1 VNTLILRQFCA
12 TRPIAAKNFGWL
24 ARAPMLAVFFCA
36 LWVDA
41 PRAAAANTA
50 PVAPEQQLA
59 SLSRALRQS
68 NSTAAYAR
76 LSAFASRP
84 DASVLGRRACLAL
97 GYFDYS
103 KGRYAPAHRWL
114 LQAQGDALL
123 QDYALFWDS
132 QANHALGHDADA
144 LRELKALRRDFPSS
158 VLAEQA
164 LQALG
169 ETALALNQPEEALA
183 ALSSE
188 PAVAAK
194 PALLF
199 LRARALEQAGRRE
212 PAAADYVAVY
222 YRFPLSPEAAEAG
235 EKAKWLEGLL
245 GSQFPA
251 VTMNQRLSRAA
262 ALFDAHKW
270 RDAQEE
276 YLKLLPQLSG
286 VDRERAELRE
296 AECRVERG
304 AGPAELVRLTL
315 GDPGLDAERLYALS
329 QAYRTRK
336 QEAEMLSAIEA
347 AVSRAPASPAAGQAL
362 FAAGNYYWVQLDRDR
377 AAGFYQRMVEKSQ
390 GSKDTASAQW
400 RVAWTAYLARRSE
413 AAGLLEEHLRRFPG
427 SAYTTDALY
436 WLGRAAERTANPSRA
451 RGYFEKLSE
460 RFPQTYFGGLAAQR
474 LAALGPGPAEVPAV
488 LETISPPP
496 PAPALDEDDPPSTAL
511 LRERAQALHSIAFD
525 ASEELEYRAAHAA
538 SGDLRMLLDAANAA
552 IETQRYAAAIVT
564 TRQLYPQLEA
574 HRFGDVPREVWQ
586 SAYPLPFAADLER
599 SAGKANLDPMLI
611 AGLIR
616 QESAFDREAKSR
628 ANALGLMQLLP
639 QTARKLARQL
649 HLRYSQAQL
658 FDPQYNLRLGTVYF
672 AGLRASEGST
682 EAALAAY
689 NAGEDR
695 VAMWQAGQKYEEAA
709 EFVES
714 IPFTETREYVQ
725 IVTRN
730 AAIYRALYEA
740 RP

>member
-1 VNTLILRQFCA
+1 L
-12 TRPIAAKNFGWL
+12 
-24 ARAPMLAVFFCA
+24 LAVFFCA
-36 LWVDA
+36 LWIAA
-41 PRAAAANTA
+41 PCAATGSTA
-50 PVAPEQQLA
+50 PLAPEEQLA

-68 NSTAAYAR
+68 NSAAAYAR
-76 LSAFASRP
+76 LSAFASRR
-84 DASVLGRRACLAL
+84 DAGVLGRRACLAL
-97 GYFDYS
+97 GYFDYG

-114 LQAQGDALL
+114 VQAQGDALL

-183 ALSSE
+183 ALASE
-188 PAVAAK
+188 PAIAAK

-199 LRARALEQAGRRE
+199 LRARAFEQAGQRK
-212 PAAADYVAVY
+212 PAAADYLAVY
-222 YRFPLSPEAAEAG
+222 YRFPLSPEAAESG
-235 EKAKWLEGLL
+235 EKAAWLGGLL
-245 GSQFPA
+245 RSQFPA
-251 VTMNQRLSRAA
+251 VAMDQRLSRAA

-270 RDAQEE
+270 HEAQEE

-286 VDRERAELRE
+286 LDRERAELRE
-296 AECRVERG
+296 AECRVQRG
-304 AGPAELVRLTL
+304 AGPAELLRLTL
-315 GDPGLDAERLYALS
+315 GDPEIDAERLYALS

-336 QEAEMLSAIEA
+336 QEAEMLAAIEA
-347 AVSRAPASPAAGQAL
+347 AVARAPASPAAGQAL
-362 FAAGNYYWVQLDRDR
+362 FAGGNYYWVQLDRDR
-377 AAGFYQRMVEKSQ
+377 AAGFYQRLSEKFQ
-390 GSKDTASAQW
+390 GSKDVAAAQW
-400 RVAWTAYLARRSE
+400 RLAWTAYLARRSE
-413 AAGLLEEHLRRFPG
+413 ATGLLEEHLRRFPG
-427 SAYTTDALY
+427 STYTTDALY
-436 WLGRAAERTANPSRA
+436 WLGRAAERAANPSLARA
-451 RGYFEKLSE
+451 CFKKLGE
-460 RFPQTYFGGLAAQR
+460 RFPQTYFGGLAAER
-474 LAALGPGPAEVPAV
+474 LAALGPGPAEAPAV

-525 ASEELEYRAAHAA
+525 ASEELEYRAAHAV

-552 IETQRYAAAIVT
+552 IEAQRYAAAIVT
-564 TRQLYPQLEA
+564 TRQLYPQIEA
-574 HRFGDVPREVWQ
+574 HRFTDVPREVWQ
-586 SAYPLPFAADLER
+586 AAYPLPFAADLER
-599 SAGKANLDPMLI
+599 SAGKANLDPMLV

-628 ANALGLMQLLP
+628 ANALGLMQILP

-658 FDPQYNLRLGTVYF
+658 FDPQYNLRLGTFYF
-672 AGLRASEGST
+672 AGLRAGLGST

-689 NAGEDR
+689 NAGEER
-695 VAMWQAGQKYEEAA
+695 VTMWQSGQKFEEAA

-730 AAIYRALYEA
+730 AAIYRALYGA